1 MTEDMVLYEAAKK
14 INGEEKEDSE
24 AAKEAEEKAQEFS
37 ETAQEIKENN
47 KEQDFLQQTGELEK
61 GGEK

>member
-14 INGEEKEDSE
+14 INGEEKE
-24 AAKEAEEKAQEFS
+24 
-37 ETAQEIKENN
+37 ENS
-47 KEQDFLQQTGELEK
+47 KEQDLLQQIGKLEK